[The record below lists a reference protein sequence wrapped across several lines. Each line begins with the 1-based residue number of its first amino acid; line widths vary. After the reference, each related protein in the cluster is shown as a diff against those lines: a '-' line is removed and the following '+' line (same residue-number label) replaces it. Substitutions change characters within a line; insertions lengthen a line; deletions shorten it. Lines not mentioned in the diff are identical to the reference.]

1 MRKVIL
7 FMFLAITLNPVATSA
22 FYDEDSFWN
31 SKHEQPAWFVADSN
45 GGFFGETVGGI
56 IFTQRPVP
64 NDINLRLH
72 KFVIGTAYFYIS
84 DRGIIRAKSDLS
96 AVSIYLTLT

>member
-1 MRKVIL
+1 
-7 FMFLAITLNPVATSA
+7 MFLVTALNPVAVSA

-31 SKHEQPAWFVADSN
+31 STHEQPAWFVSDDS
-45 GGFFGETVGGI
+45 GGFFGETVNGTV
-56 IFTQRPVP
+56 FTQRPVA

-96 AVSIYLTLT
+96 AISIYLTLT